1 MGRRGDFGLGWK
13 IGLLLSILMLA
24 LLFLGISVHALV
36 REKTDSQSCLPVE
49 ISAPKSLGIY
59 STEKMKPVGEYE
71 IYLEQGEKWVKIG
84 SLPYDR
90 FLRER
95 VLDLSGLLKGQGKAK
110 IKIIQKGGEAAHIDS
125 VLLGGNPPQKVQGL
139 TDELALRK
147 LSKKDLDVA
156 EAYNKKIELTFPAQ
170 GDKKLKLTARIEG
183 PIKTAFPFQFPT
195 ENLRKETKDFSS
207 FYVYELNLKNKHEE
221 PKLIFKEFSPTGSGH
236 PSGFTYGWAWN
247 DHENLYVKI
256 DFTPDNTLDGDKDYA
271 KVLVKTPSGIKEF
284 KVSTNETKWGK
295 PYFTYTD
302 KVPYQ
307 HKVYEFALPLKEIGM
322 GSAEKKNNILLAFSA
337 YGTAAFSGNI
347 QPSLAYDS
355 QNIRYLLVYL
365 KSDIGLTPHIY
376 GQLIN
381 CDGTAFGE
389 EFLISEGELIKYSPS
404 VAYDSVNQKF
414 LVVWEEYRT
423 GTSYDIYGQLINAN
437 GTLNGSN
444 FVISNAEYSQN
455 YPKVAYDNAHQR
467 FLVVWQDSRNEVGYD
482 IYGQLVNA
490 NGTLNGSNFVISTAA
505 NNQNNP
511 SVAFDNN
518 NQRFL
523 VAWADSRGGIDY
535 DIYGQLVNPDG
546 TLNDNNFVI
555 SDAAN
560 AQYYPAVAYD
570 SSNQRFLVVFT
581 SYNPATDYDIYGQ
594 LINANGTLNGSN
606 FVIADAGSIQD
617 KPVVSYDSA
626 NQRFLVTWEDNR
638 SGSTYD
644 IYGQLV
650 NASGT
655 LSGSNFVISE
665 AEYDQLTPA
674 LAYNSNFAN
683 FVVAYETR
691 ITGEINIS
699 DIGLNVVGPAC
710 VAYTLT
716 VTKSGTGSG
725 TVTSSPSGINCGTDC
740 SEAYRVN
747 ASVTLTASPSAD
759 SIFTGWSGDAD
770 CADGQVTMDADKN
783 CIANFDLISVVQEEI
798 KIRGGGGCFIAT
810 AAFGSY
816 LDPRVQVL
824 RSFRDNYLLN
834 NALGLAFVRFYYE
847 MSPPLAEYISKHES
861 LKTVTRWVLTPIV
874 YALQYPGIALM
885 LLVGLVVAPLAGRRL
900 KKILLVVIMVS
911 LLAAGPAMALQG
923 HIFEPQAGE
932 EKFVTRPS
940 SSTIPQGKY
949 RFGLFLDYA
958 KTPVETTTGIEL
970 ANRQFVGTFLAGLG
984 ITEALQMTISVPYL
998 LDQGGKKIDLVA
1010 DISSWRFGDVNI
1022 AAKYRVF
1029 KEKEVGIGLAISPF
1043 LVLNTGQEH
1052 DWFGNNSFSGG
1063 LQLILDK
1070 NLNNKTAIA
1079 FNLGY
1084 QIKKKEQLTSTQ
1096 RIEDM
1101 ILYGL
1106 GISHAF
1112 TSQLTLIGEIYG
1124 YTASTSAFEKYLS
1137 PLEGDISLAYKV
1149 CPYAQFILGGGGAI
1163 TKGVG
1168 APEWRI
1174 LTGIRFGF

>member
-1 MGRRGDFGLGWK
+1 M
-13 IGLLLSILMLA
+13 
-24 LLFLGISVHALV
+24 
-36 REKTDSQSCLPVE
+36 
-49 ISAPKSLGIY
+49 
-59 STEKMKPVGEYE
+59 
-71 IYLEQGEKWVKIG
+71 
-84 SLPYDR
+84 
-90 FLRER
+90 
-95 VLDLSGLLKGQGKAK
+95 
-110 IKIIQKGGEAAHIDS
+110 
-125 VLLGGNPPQKVQGL
+125 
-139 TDELALRK
+139 
-147 LSKKDLDVA
+147 
-156 EAYNKKIELTFPAQ
+156 
-170 GDKKLKLTARIEG
+170 
-183 PIKTAFPFQFPT
+183 
-195 ENLRKETKDFSS
+195 
-207 FYVYELNLKNKHEE
+207 
-221 PKLIFKEFSPTGSGH
+221 
-236 PSGFTYGWAWN
+236 
-247 DHENLYVKI
+247 
-256 DFTPDNTLDGDKDYA
+256 
-271 KVLVKTPSGIKEF
+271 KTPSGIKEF

-337 YGTAAFSGNI
+337 YGTAAYSGNSD
-347 QPSLAYDS
+347 PSLAYDS
-355 QNIRYLLVYL
+355 QNNRYLLVYR
-365 KSDIGLTPHIY
+365 KSDIELTPHIY

-389 EFLISEGELIKYSPS
+389 EFLISEGELDKVSPS
-404 VAYDSVNQKF
+404 VAYDSANQRF
-414 LVVWEEYRT
+414 LVVWHAVVT
-423 GTSYDIYGQLINAN
+423 GGDSDIYGQLVNAN
-437 GTLNGSN
+437 GTLNGPN
-444 FVISNAEYSQN
+444 FVISNGEYDQRF
-455 YPKVAYDNAHQR
+455 PKVAYDNAHQR
-467 FLVVWQDSRNEVGYD
+467 FLVVWQDTRREEDYYD

-490 NGTLNGSNFVISTAA
+490 NGTLNGFNFVI
-505 NNQNNP
+505 
-511 SVAFDNN
+511 
-518 NQRFL
+518 
-523 VAWADSRGGIDY
+523 
-535 DIYGQLVNPDG
+535 
-546 TLNDNNFVI
+546 
-555 SDAAN
+555 AN
-560 AQYYPAVAYD
+560 ADGIQARPAVSYD
-570 SSNQRFLVVFT
+570 SSNQRFLVVWAD
-581 SYNPATDYDIYGQ
+581 YRGTDYDIYAQ
-594 LINANGTLNGSN
+594 Y
-606 FVIADAGSIQD
+606 VQ
-617 KPVVSYDSA
+617 
-626 NQRFLVTWEDNR
+626 
-638 SGSTYD
+638 
-644 IYGQLV
+644 
-650 NASGT
+650 ASGT
-655 LSGSNFVISE
+655 LSGSNFIIIE
-665 AEYDQLTPA
+665 ADNPQLAPA
-674 LAYNSNFAN
+674 VAYNSNFAN
-683 FVVAYETR
+683 FVVAYEAR
-691 ITGEINIS
+691 IFGEGIIIL
-699 DIGLNVVGPAC
+699 DIGLNLVGPAC

-747 ASVTLTASPSAD
+747 ALVTLTASASTD

-783 CIANFDLISVVQEEI
+783 CIANFDLISFVQEEI
-798 KIRGGGGCFIAT
+798 KIKGGGGCFIAT

-834 NALGLAFVRFYYE
+834 NALGRAFVSFYYE
-847 MSPPLAEYISKHES
+847 MSPPLAEYISKHEF
-861 LKTVTRWVLTPIV
+861 LITATRWALTPLV
-874 YALQYPGIALM
+874 YALQYPGIALV
-885 LLVGLVVAPLAGRRL
+885 LLLGLVVAPLAGRRL
-900 KKILLVVIMVS
+900 KKIWPLLIIVS

-923 HIFEPQAGE
+923 HIFEPQVGE

-970 ANRQFVGTFLAGLG
+970 SNRQFVGTFLAGLG
-984 ITEALQMTISVPYL
+984 ITDALQMTISVSYL
-998 LDQGGKKIDLVA
+998 FDQGGKKIDLVS

-1029 KEKEVGIGLAISPF
+1029 KEKEVGIGLAVSPF

-1106 GISHAF
+1106 GIAHAF

-1149 CPYAQFILGGGGAI
+1149 CPCAQLVLGGGGAI

-1174 LTGIRFGF
+1174 LTGMRFGF